1 MQMSV
6 PPSDHERALAF
17 DIQSIDQDF
26 LDDPFPTYKLLRE
39 HDPVHLNPDG
49 TYFLTRYEDVVKAF
63 RDPAMS
69 SDKRVDFKPKFGD
82 GPLYL
87 HHTTSLVFNDDPY
100 HARVRKLMSEA
111 FTPRKMDELD
121 PVIEGIVERL
131 LDRLKELKEFD
142 VVHDFGLALPTE
154 IIADMLGVPE
164 QYRSKMHHYS
174 TLILGA
180 LDPIVSPE
188 KLKAGHEAVNE
199 FGELLEELIAKRRK
213 TPHGAEMGEVL
224 VSLIFGEA
232 DGRKLSPVELVQNC
246 IFLLNAGHETTASL
260 VSNGIGTLL
269 EFPDQLQRLRENPDL
284 IKTAV
289 EEFLRFQSPLQIGN
303 RKATED
309 VVFGPEDNRKTIP
322 AGSFIHTCV
331 GAANRDPKI
340 FKDPETVDIGRKP
353 NPQIAF
359 GMGRHICMGNTLGR
373 IEGHTAIGKFVER
386 FPNLRPNGEKRF
398 HGRARFRG
406 LALLPVAVS

>member
-1 MQMSV
+1 MSV
-6 PPSDHERALAF
+6 PPSDYERALAF

-69 SDKRVDFKPKFGD
+69 SDKRVDFKPKFGN

-111 FTPRKMDELD
+111 FTPRKMNELD

-142 VVHDFGLALPTE
+142 VVHDYGLALPTE

-188 KLKAGHEAVNE
+188 KLKAGHEAVIE
-199 FGELLEELIAKRRK
+199 FGELLEELIAKRRE

-224 VSLIFGEA
+224 VSLIFGEV

-269 EFPDQLQRLRENPDL
+269 EFPDQLQRLRKNPDL

-331 GAANRDPKI
+331 GAANRDPEI
-340 FKDPETVDIGRKP
+340 FEDPETVNIGRKP

>member
-1 MQMSV
+1 MTEV
-6 PPSDHERALAF
+6 NSDYQKALNF
-17 DIQSIDQDF
+17 DIQSIDKDF
-26 LDDPFPTYKLLRE
+26 LDNPFPTYKLLRE
-39 HDPVHLNPDG
+39 NDPVHQNPDG
-49 TYFLTRYEDVVKAF
+49 TYFLTRYDDVVKAF
-63 RDPAMS
+63 RHPAMS
-69 SDKRVDFKPKFGD
+69 SDKKIDFKPKFGD
-82 GPLYL
+82 GPLFR

-100 HARVRKLMSEA
+100 HSRVRKLMAEA

-121 PVIEGIVERL
+121 PVIDGIVDGLLNRL
-131 LDRLKELKEFD
+131 ETLNEFD

-154 IIADMLGVPE
+154 IIADMLGIPE
-164 QYRSKMHHYS
+164 EHRDKMHHYS

-180 LDPIVSPE
+180 LDPIVSDE
-188 KLKAGHEAVNE
+188 KLKAGHDAVVE
-199 FGELLEELIAKRRK
+199 FGELLEELIAIRRK

-224 VSLIFGEA
+224 VSLIFGEV
-232 DGRKLSPVELVQNC
+232 DGRKLSPIELVENC

-260 VSNGIGTLL
+260 VNNGISILL
-269 EFPDQLQRLRENPDL
+269 EFPEQLQRLRDNPAL

-303 RKATED
+303 RKAMVD
-309 VVFGPEDNRKTIP
+309 VEFGPKEDPKIIP
-322 AGSFIHTCV
+322 AGSFIHTCL
-331 GAANRDPKI
+331 GAANRDPDI
-340 FKDPETVDIGRKP
+340 FENPEVVDIGRRP

-359 GMGRHICMGNTLGR
+359 GIGKHICMGNTLGR

>member
-1 MQMSV
+1 M
-6 PPSDHERALAF
+6 
-17 DIQSIDQDF
+17 
-26 LDDPFPTYKLLRE
+26 
-39 HDPVHLNPDG
+39 
-49 TYFLTRYEDVVKAF
+49 
-63 RDPAMS
+63 
-69 SDKRVDFKPKFGD
+69 
-82 GPLYL
+82 
-87 HHTTSLVFNDDPY
+87 
-100 HARVRKLMSEA
+100 
-111 FTPRKMDELD
+111 
-121 PVIEGIVERL
+121 
-131 LDRLKELKEFD
+131 
-142 VVHDFGLALPTE
+142 
-154 IIADMLGVPE
+154 
-164 QYRSKMHHYS
+164 
-174 TLILGA
+174 
-180 LDPIVSPE
+180 
-188 KLKAGHEAVNE
+188 NE
-199 FGELLEELIAKRRK
+199 FGELLEELIAKRRE

-224 VSLIFGEA
+224 VSLIFGEV

-309 VVFGPEDNRKTIP
+309 VVFGPEDNEKTIP

-331 GAANRDPKI
+331 GAANRDPEI

-386 FPNLRPNGEKRF
+386 FPNLRLNGEKRF

>member
-1 MQMSV
+1 MSL
-6 PPSDHERALAF
+6 SLSNREKALAF
-17 DIQSIDQDF
+17 DIQSIDQEF
-26 LDDPFPTYKLLRE
+26 LDDPFPVYRLLRE

-63 RDPAMS
+63 RHPKMS
-69 SDKRVDFKPKFGD
+69 SDKQVEFKPKFGD
-82 GPLYL
+82 GPLYI

-121 PVIEGIVERL
+121 PVIESIVDRL
-131 LDRLKELKEFD
+131 LDRLEKLGEFD
-142 VVHDFGLALPTE
+142 VVHDYGLAIPTE

-164 QYRSKMHHYS
+164 EHRDKMHHYS

-199 FGELLEELIAKRRK
+199 FGELLEELIAKRRE

-224 VSLIFGEA
+224 VSLIFGEV

-269 EFPDQLQRLRENPDL
+269 EFPDQLQRLRDDPQL
-284 IKTAV
+284 IKTSV

-303 RKATED
+303 RKTMED
-309 VVFGPEDNRKTIP
+309 VEFGPENNRITVP
-322 AGSFIHTCV
+322 AGSFLHTCV
-331 GAANRDPKI
+331 GAANRDPEI
-340 FKDPETVDIGRKP
+340 FESPETVDIGRKP

-359 GMGRHICMGNTLGR
+359 GIGKHICMGNTLGR

-386 FPNLRPNGEKRF
+386 FPNC
-398 HGRARFRG
+398 
-406 LALLPVAVS
+406 LLYTSDAADE

>member
-1 MQMSV
+1 MSV
-6 PPSDHERALAF
+6 PPSNHERALAF

-69 SDKRVDFKPKFGD
+69 SDKRVDFKPKFGN

-131 LDRLKELKEFD
+131 LDRLKELNEFD
-142 VVHDFGLALPTE
+142 VVHDYGLALPTE

-180 LDPIVSPE
+180 LDPIVSPK
-188 KLKAGHEAVNE
+188 KLKAGHEAVIE

-224 VSLIFGEA
+224 VSLIFGEV

-269 EFPDQLQRLRENPDL
+269 EFPDQLQRLRDNPGL

-309 VVFGPEDNRKTIP
+309 VVFGPEYNRKTIP

-331 GAANRDPKI
+331 GAANRDPEI
-340 FKDPETVDIGRKP
+340 FEDPETVNIGRKP

-359 GMGRHICMGNTLGR
+359 GIGRHICMGNTLGR

-386 FPNLRPNGEKRF
+386 FQNIRPNGEKRF

>member
-1 MQMSV
+1 
-6 PPSDHERALAF
+6 
-17 DIQSIDQDF
+17 
-26 LDDPFPTYKLLRE
+26 
-39 HDPVHLNPDG
+39 
-49 TYFLTRYEDVVKAF
+49 
-63 RDPAMS
+63 
-69 SDKRVDFKPKFGD
+69 
-82 GPLYL
+82 
-87 HHTTSLVFNDDPY
+87 
-100 HARVRKLMSEA
+100 MSEA

-340 FKDPETVDIGRKP
+340 FEDPETVNIGRKP